1 MSGVDRSARGFDSIM
16 APATDVIPVTKS
28 DGTDDA
34 AGPFR
39 GLLMDA
45 AGAIKLHMVNG
56 QDRTIASGA
65 LAAGIIHPIRFT
77 RVWSTGT
84 GSQTIYG
91 IV

>member
-45 AGAIKLHMVNG
+45 G